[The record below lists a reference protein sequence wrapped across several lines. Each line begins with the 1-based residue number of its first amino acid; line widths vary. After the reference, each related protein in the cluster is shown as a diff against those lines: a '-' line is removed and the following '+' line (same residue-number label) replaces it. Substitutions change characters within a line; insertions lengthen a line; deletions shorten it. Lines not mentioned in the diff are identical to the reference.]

1 MKMKQKLTQSVIV
14 LLILIL
20 SVVAVQA
27 QPIDKPKNIIMMIGD
42 GMGIA
47 HITANDIENGPM
59 QLRRFKKLGMQ
70 FTSSAD
76 NLITDSAAAGTVLAT
91 GKRTNNKFIGVDV
104 NKKPLKNVFEYAR
117 ESGKAVGFVVTSMVN
132 HATPA
137 AFSAHNESR
146 NNYNEIAEEQ
156 ALSNIDLMIGGG
168 LTNFIPSYMPGSRRK
183 DDKNLLFALRRKMPV
198 ILTIDAFRQ
207 LDTPK
212 KLAAILSDGHLPLAS
227 KRDYTLGELT
237 RKGIEIL
244 AHRPEGFFMMVEG
257 SQIDL
262 MSHKNDYKEIL
273 RETADFDTAVKEA
286 LDFAEKDGNTLVVVT
301 ADHETGGLTLVDGS
315 LTERKAKPS
324 FSTDQHS
331 ATMVAVFSYGPG
343 ADLFTGMYENTHI
356 GKTLIE
362 LVK

>member
-14 LLILIL
+14 LFILIL

-47 HITANDIENGPM
+47 HITANDHENGPM
-59 QLRRFKKLGMQ
+59 QLRRFKKLGLQ

-76 NLITDSAAAGTVLAT
+76 NFVTDSAAAGTVLAT
-91 GKRTNNKFIGVDV
+91 GQRINNKSIGVDI
-104 NKKPLKNVFEYAR
+104 NNKPLKNVFQYAR
-117 ESGKAVGFVVTSMVN
+117 ESGKAVGFVVTSTVN

-137 AFSAHNESR
+137 AFSAHNENR

-156 ALSNIDLMIGGG
+156 VQSDIDLMIGGG

-207 LDTPK
+207 LGAPK

-244 AHRPEGFFMMVEG
+244 AQRPEGFFMMVEG

-273 RETADFDTAVKEA
+273 SETVDFDTAVKEA

-301 ADHETGGLTLVDGS
+301 ADHETGGLTLTDGS

-324 FSTDQHS
+324 FSTEQHS
-331 ATMVAVFSYGPG
+331 ASMVAVFSYGPG
-343 ADLFTGMYENTHI
+343 ADFFTGMYENTHI